1 MTISQVALSNTFN
14 EFRQSFNDVANT
26 TNALTDVDTTR
37 VPVYASTISANSLTA
52 TANVSAANVNVST
65 LTSGR
70 VALAGA
76 GGRIQDDDG
85 LTYNTSTNTL
95 TSGNLAVS
103 GTSSL
108 VGNVTVNTDKLT
120 ITASNGTISGA
131 TANVSVATV
140 KASSA
145 VQSGSQVAGFLTE
158 VGSNEE
164 KHTFIGAASSND
176 AIDVAVVNQSTG
188 TLAYSE
194 FIAMNNTGNT
204 DSGWISMG
212 INSSNYNDP
221 AFALTKKDDA
231 YILFEAPEGSTGTG
245 DLIIGTG
252 ANGTSNKIILGAGG
266 FSTGNSQVVI
276 TPDVKVAIN
285 IPTNSSSTTTGALV
299 VSGGIGLA
307 GNLNVGGNVTIT
319 GAISLQGSGNTVST
333 SSLSVANSLLFLA
346 ANNNADILDFGVIG
360 EYKYGA
366 TTKYGG
372 IVRDAT
378 DGIFKLFANNS
389 AVPANTVNFSGTGNL
404 YAPLVIGSANVAN
417 TTASTSSTTG
427 ALTVGGG
434 AGIAGAV
441 FAGGAIRT
449 NSTTTSTSTTT
460 GALIVDG
467 GVGIANT
474 LVVGGKTTL
483 TAGIKIEEVFEK
495 VTVSATAATGTV
507 NYDALTQA
515 VLYYT
520 SNSSGNWTLN
530 VRGDSGQT
538 MDSTMATG
546 ESVTFAFLVTNGG
559 TAYYQTS
566 FTIDGNAVTPK
577 WSGGTAPSS
586 GNASS
591 IDVYTITVIKTG
603 SATFTALAAQT
614 KFA

>member
-1 MTISQVALSNTFN
+1 MTTFTNVALSNTFN
-14 EFRQSFNDVANT
+14 EFRQSFNDVANVATNITGSGTPIAVSANTLTVENTAQIPSLTTTTANT
-26 TNALTDVDTTR
+26 TNVR
-37 VPVYASTISANSLTA
+37 
-52 TANVSAANVNVST
+52 VST

-70 VALAGA
+70 VVLAGTA
-76 GGRIQDDDG
+76 GLIQDDDG

-158 VGSNEE
+158 VGSNEA

-194 FIAMNNTGNT
+194 FIAMNNVGNT

-231 YILFEAPEGSTGTG
+231 YILFEAPAGSTGTG

-266 FSTGNSQVVI
+266 FSTGNSQVTI
-276 TPDVKVAIN
+276 TPDVKVAIS
-285 IPTNSSSTTTGALV
+285 IPTVSTSTTTGALV

-319 GAISLQGSGNTVST
+319 GAISLQGSGNTVQT

-346 ANNNADILDFGVIG
+346 ANNNADILDFGVVG
-360 EYKYGA
+360 EYKLGA
-366 TTKYGG
+366 TTKFAGF
-372 IVRDAT
+372 VRDAT
-378 DGIFKLFANNS
+378 DGIYKLFANNS
-389 AVPANTVNFSGTGNL
+389 STPANTVNFSGTGSVF
-404 YAPLVIGSANVAN
+404 APLVVGSANVAN
-417 TTASTSSTTG
+417 TTASSSSTTG
-427 ALTVGGG
+427 ALTV
-434 AGIAGAV
+434 
-441 FAGGAIRT
+441 AGGLGVAGKIYSGDYVFDAYGNLRT
-449 NSTTTSTSTTT
+449 LPPNAQSGSY
-460 GALIVDG
+460 V
-467 GVGIANT
+467 
-474 LVVGGKTTL
+474 
-483 TAGIKIEEVFEK
+483 
-495 VTVSATAATGTV
+495 ATAADVGRFINTTAGVTINTGVFAVGDNVTIY
-507 NYDALTQA
+507 NNSGSTITITQGTSVTLRQA
-515 VLYYT
+515 GT
-520 SNSSGNWTLN
+520 SNTGNRSLAL
-530 VRGDSGQT
+530 RGVCT
-538 MDSTMATG
+538 VLCVAAG
-546 ESVTFAFLVTNGG
+546 EFVINGG
-559 TAYYQTS
+559 GLT
-566 FTIDGNAVTPK
+566 
-577 WSGGTAPSS
+577 
-586 GNASS
+586 
-591 IDVYTITVIKTG
+591 
-603 SATFTALAAQT
+603 
-614 KFA
+614 